1 MLTRGNPGLVGLD
14 FGADSIAA
22 VAVSS
27 NGSHRVERTAI
38 APLKPGLVNEGDVV
52 DPSGLTSAVRNLFA
66 EHRLPKNV
74 RLGVANQRL
83 TMRTIRLPLIED
95 PDELDTA
102 VRFKAQDVIAMPL
115 DQAVLD
121 YQVVGRGKGDGG
133 ERWMEV
139 AVVAGRRDMLSVA
152 IETLREAGL
161 RPVGIDLSAFGM
173 LRALQPPVAYDGAPA
188 TATATL
194 YCSFGDVTNLAIGR
208 GASCLFTRVASFGY
222 EDIVGKLAER
232 CAIPATDA
240 RALLLQSGLDE
251 TPPGFG
257 ASASGSPPITPSE
270 EHPTDFS
277 LEQAQSADDVPD
289 GGEARHVAGELLEDG
304 VAKLADEI
312 KLSVEAYGAQDG
324 AASID
329 GLVLCGPGSMVPGLG
344 ERLQQS
350 LGYAVRVKRPPA
362 LADLPDAE
370 AARVTVPYGLAL
382 EE

>member
-22 VAVSS
+22 VAVGS
-27 NGSHRVERTAI
+27 NGSQRVERTAI
-38 APLKPGLVNEGDVV
+38 APLEPGLVNEGDVV
-52 DPSGLTSAVRNLFA
+52 DASGLTSAVRNLFL

-121 YQVVGRGKGDGG
+121 YQVVGRGKGEDG

-139 AVVAGRRDMLSVA
+139 AAVAGRRDMLSVA

-173 LRALQPPVAYDGAPA
+173 LRALQPPAADDGAP
-188 TATATL
+188 ATATL
-194 YCSFGDVTNLAIGR
+194 YCSFGDVTNLAVGR
-208 GASCLFTRVASFGY
+208 GESCLFTRVAAFGY

-240 RALLLQSGLDE
+240 RALLRQSGLDE
-251 TPPGFG
+251 SPPAIGDSPAGTPP
-257 ASASGSPPITPSE
+257 ATPSE
-270 EHPTDFS
+270 EHPPDFS
-277 LEQAQSADDVPD
+277 LDPALPADDEPD
-289 GGEARHVAGELLEDG
+289 AGDARRVAGELLEDG

-312 KLSVEAYGAQDG
+312 KLSVEAYGAQEG

-329 GLVLCGPGSMVPGLG
+329 GLVLCGPGSTVPGLG

-350 LGYAVRVKRPPA
+350 LGYAVQVRRPPA